1 MTPLPATHISNLSAG
16 MVKRYHGSFPSFSYE
31 FDSRYPLQTFLKLR
45 DLFQLRWRNRF
56 VTFLIIDNTWRAQP
70 IC

>member
-1 MTPLPATHISNLSAG
+1 
-16 MVKRYHGSFPSFSYE
+16 
-31 FDSRYPLQTFLKLR
+31 LR